1 MTVTVQAEIRLCDSV
16 VLVEWK
22 GEKLRGK
29 KKNQLESME
38 FCNSLSMMALKRK
51 QDQRQFSDF

>member
-1 MTVTVQAEIRLCDSV
+1 MTVTLQAEIRLCNSV

-22 GEKLRGK
+22 GEKLGEK
-29 KKNQLESME
+29 KTQLESMK
-38 FCNSLSMMALKRK
+38 FCNSLSMRALKRK